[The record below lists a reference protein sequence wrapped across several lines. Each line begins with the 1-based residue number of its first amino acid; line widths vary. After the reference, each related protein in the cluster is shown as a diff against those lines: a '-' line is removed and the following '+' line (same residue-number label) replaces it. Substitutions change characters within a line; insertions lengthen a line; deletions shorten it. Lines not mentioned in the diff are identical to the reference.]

1 MATGGAL
8 FDDCA
13 DEQELRNWTISN
25 GSLDDRL
32 NNMDWG
38 VQQKKAN
45 RSSEKNRK
53 KLSAVSESRLTND
66 ISPESTPGAGRRR
79 ARTPHSF
86 PHVKYTTQMSV
97 PDQAELERLRQRINF
112 TDLDERSIGSDS
124 QGRVTA
130 ANNQRQLSSE
140 PRKPFNFL
148 PLHVNTNK
156 SREASAPAPPATTAG
171 GKEAK
176 KQSPVPVAPVAP
188 VAPDKEPYGAE
199 RTSAGPLVDGRGEPA
214 IDSSQ
219 VVSKLVQIREYI
231 SRASSMR
238 DDLLEKN
245 DVPANVERLS
255 HLITHLKE
263 QEKSYLR
270 FLQKMLARENEEEEE
285 EDEGATV
292 DSAVC
297 SGSMAESAS
306 LNLEPR
312 SEAADP
318 TCYRVG
324 GQQKEELENLRKQHD
339 LLQKMLQQQEEL
351 RELQNRQAAL
361 LTMQN
366 RAEHAMDDTG

>member
-1 MATGGAL
+1 MGAE
-8 FDDCA
+8 
-13 DEQELRNWTISN
+13 EQELHNWTISN
-25 GSLDDRL
+25 GSLDDQL
-32 NNMDWG
+32 NNM
-38 VQQKKAN
+38 QKRRTGRQRRTG
-45 RSSEKNRK
+45 RSS
-53 KLSAVSESRLTND
+53 LPCPSRLTND
-66 ISPESTPGAGRRR
+66 ISRVDAR
-79 ARTPHSF
+79 ARARSGENARSF
-86 PHVKYTTQMSV
+86 PPSSAATQMSV
-97 PDQAELERLRQRINF
+97 PDQASSTDCGSASTSPTWTEELF
-112 TDLDERSIGSDS
+112 
-124 QGRVTA
+124 A
-130 ANNQRQLSSE
+130 
-140 PRKPFNFL
+140 
-148 PLHVNTNK
+148 
-156 SREASAPAPPATTAG
+156 
-171 GKEAK
+171 
-176 KQSPVPVAPVAP
+176 PVPVAPV
-188 VAPDKEPYGAE
+188 KEHVRGE
-199 RTSAGPLVDGRGEPA
+199 ENLRTPSGGRGGETA

-270 FLQKMLARENEEEEE
+270 FLQKMLARESEEEE

-324 GQQKEELENLRKQHD
+324 GQQKEELENLRKQHE

-366 RAEHAMDDTG
+366 RAEHAMDDTVVTETTESVSGVSITSELNDELNDLIRRFHNQLHDSQS